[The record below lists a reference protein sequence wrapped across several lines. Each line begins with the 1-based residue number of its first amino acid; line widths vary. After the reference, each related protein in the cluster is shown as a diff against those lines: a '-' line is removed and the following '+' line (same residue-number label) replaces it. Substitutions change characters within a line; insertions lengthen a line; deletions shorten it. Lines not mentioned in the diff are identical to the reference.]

1 MSRFSKN
8 IPAVRQFQ
16 TMVAPAPFDRDRA
29 IQVLRDGISLINSF
43 YPAGAMEWLR
53 DNRPD
58 VIRQL
63 KADFL
68 AINSA
73 IHEEDRLKVTVA
85 VELCIKHHRRAFE
98 IFAVRPPVIEVQDD
112 LRRA

>member
-16 TMVAPAPFDRDRA
+16 AVAAHPPFDLDRA
-29 IQVLRDGISLINSF
+29 VQVLRDGVSLINSF
-43 YPAGAMEWLR
+43 YPDGAMEWLR
-53 DNRPD
+53 DKRPD
-58 VIRQL
+58 VVRQL

-73 IHEEDRLKVTVA
+73 IHEEDRLKVVVA
-85 VELCIKHHRRAFE
+85 VELCIKHHRKAFE
-98 IFAVRPPVIEVQDD
+98 IFAVRPPVIDVQGD
-112 LRRA
+112 LLVA